1 MQYMECIVMKKL
13 SLLFIILLIT
23 GCGSSSVELDINS
36 EKVQS
41 LYEMVTPVEEATVLK
56 KLYEKPDVF
65 DNQYILSVAI
75 NNYLNEQNNFIET
88 ISQDIVEEYIY
99 KIFGDDISFE
109 HEKVYVFSGDYCGF
123 DYNEELHQYESL
135 HGCGGNMNEKFY
147 RKITS
152 ATEDDDKIIILEK
165 SLYVYYD
172 FDYEISNI
180 IIYNN
185 IIDKKIIS
193 EYNLDSSNELS
204 VDIEDYIGRA
214 SIYQYVFKKVDDHY
228 IFESFNLLD

>member
-1 MQYMECIVMKKL
+1 MRKL
-13 SLLFIILLIT
+13 SLLIIVLLIT
-23 GCGSSSVELDINS
+23 GCGNSSVELDINS

-56 KLYEKPDVF
+56 KLYEKSGVF
-65 DNQYILSVAI
+65 ENQYILSVAI

-165 SLYVYYD
+165 SLYVYYNFD
-172 FDYEISNI
+172 FEISNI

-204 VDIEDYIGRA
+204 IDIEDYIDSA
-214 SIYQYVFKKVDDHY
+214 STYQYVFKKVDDRY

>member
-75 NNYLNEQNNFIET
+75 NNYLNEQNNFSET

-99 KIFGDDISFE
+99 KIFGDDISFK
-109 HEKVYVFSGDYCGF
+109 HEKVYIFSGDYCGF
-123 DYNEELHQYESL
+123 DYNEELHQYKSL

-147 RKITS
+147 RKMRPRRLNRFLLPVLS
-152 ATEDDDKIIILEK
+152 GYDVRTEGEHRN
-165 SLYVYYD
+165 V
-172 FDYEISNI
+172 
-180 IIYNN
+180 
-185 IIDKKIIS
+185 
-193 EYNLDSSNELS
+193 
-204 VDIEDYIGRA
+204 
-214 SIYQYVFKKVDDHY
+214 
-228 IFESFNLLD
+228 

>member
-1 MQYMECIVMKKL
+1 MKKL
-13 SLLFIILLIT
+13 SLLIIILLIT
-23 GCGSSSVELDINS
+23 GCGNSSIELDINS

-41 LYEMVTPVEEATVLK
+41 LYEMATPVEDATILK
-56 KLYEKPDVF
+56 NLYEKPDVF
-65 DNQYILSVAI
+65 ENQYILSVSI

-99 KIFGDDISFE
+99 KIFGDDISFK
-109 HEKVYVFSGDYCGF
+109 HEKVYVLSGDYCGF
-123 DYNEELHQYESL
+123 DYNEELHEYESL

-152 ATEDDDKIIILEK
+152 ATEVDDKIIILEK
-165 SLYVYYD
+165 SLYVYYNFD
-172 FDYEISNI
+172 FEISNV

-204 VDIEDYIGRA
+204 IDIEDYIDSA
-214 SIYQYVFKKVDDHY
+214 STYQYVFKKVDDRY

>member
-1 MQYMECIVMKKL
+1 MQYMECIVMKKI

-56 KLYEKPDVF
+56 KLYEKSGVF
-65 DNQYILSVAI
+65 ENQYILSVAI

-123 DYNEELHQYESL
+123 DYNEELHQYKSL

-147 RKITS
+147 RKIIN
-152 ATEDDDKIIILEK
+152 ATEEDGKIIILEK

>member
-1 MQYMECIVMKKL
+1 MQYMECIVMKKI

-75 NNYLNEQNNFIET
+75 NNYLNEQNNFSET

-99 KIFGDDISFE
+99 KIFGDDISFK

-123 DYNEELHQYESL
+123 DYNEELHQYKSL

-147 RKITS
+147 RKIIN
-152 ATEDDDKIIILEK
+152 ATEEDGKIIILEK

>member
-1 MQYMECIVMKKL
+1 MKKL

-56 KLYEKPDVF
+56 KLYEKSGVF
-65 DNQYILSVAI
+65 ENQYILSVAI

-123 DYNEELHQYESL
+123 DYNEELHQYKSL

-165 SLYVYYD
+165 SLYVYYNFD
-172 FDYEISNI
+172 FEISNI

-204 VDIEDYIGRA
+204 IDIEDYIDSA
-214 SIYQYVFKKVDDHY
+214 STYQYVFKKVDDRY

>member
-56 KLYEKPDVF
+56 KLYEKSGVF
-65 DNQYILSVAI
+65 ENQYILSVAI

-165 SLYVYYD
+165 SLYVYYNFD
-172 FDYEISNI
+172 FEISNI